1 MLNWVTNLLSVDAVR
16 AVLDFGMISDD
27 TMNITLLEG
36 DFGVFDGNVQLNEM
50 ILVALSEVRILQ
62 VQKNEFM
69 LQNKEKCL

>member
-1 MLNWVTNLLSVDAVR
+1 MLNWVTNLFLVDAVR

-50 ILVALSEVRILQ
+50 ILVALSEVRIL
-62 VQKNEFM
+62 
-69 LQNKEKCL
+69 